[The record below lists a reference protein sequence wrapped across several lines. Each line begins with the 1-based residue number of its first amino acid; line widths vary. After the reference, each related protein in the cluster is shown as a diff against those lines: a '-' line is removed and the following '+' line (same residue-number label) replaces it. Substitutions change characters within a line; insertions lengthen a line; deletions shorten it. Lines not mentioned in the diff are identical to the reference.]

1 MLGIENPGGIGPI
14 VGTPHLAGAFG
25 DFGKRAKHN
34 PGLVCHPNA
43 FTRTAAGCKRATHPE
58 CAFIQV
64 WKEFGADGPAQGEHQ
79 ADTQAEHAYTYSEP
93 AALDCKTNMLAIG
106 PHERGQHRVMPLAST
121 LAKEHTGEH
130 RPEH

>member
-43 FTRTAAGCKRATHPE
+43 FTRTAAGCKRATNPE

-64 WKEFGADGPAQGEHQ
+64 RKQLGPVCPAQRQHQ
-79 ADTQAEHAYTYSEP
+79 DDTQADHTYSYSEP
-93 AALDCKTNMLAIG
+93 AALDCKPTILSLRPIK
-106 PHERGQHRVMPLAST
+106 RVQPPPMPIPKSL
-121 LAKEHTGEH
+121 
-130 RPEH
+130 